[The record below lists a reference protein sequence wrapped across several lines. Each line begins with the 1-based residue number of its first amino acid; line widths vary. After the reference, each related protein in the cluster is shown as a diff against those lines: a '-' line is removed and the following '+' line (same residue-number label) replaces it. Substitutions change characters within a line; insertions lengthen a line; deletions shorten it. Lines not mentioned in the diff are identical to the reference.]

1 MNKIKMKQEDEHQQT
16 EDIVGDTTLLYVLG
30 ALFLLVQLCINMNQ
44 SFC

>member
-1 MNKIKMKQEDEHQQT
+1 MKQDEEPEDFVNIV
-16 EDIVGDTTLLYVLG
+16 EDTNLLYVLG

>member
-1 MNKIKMKQEDEHQQT
+1 MKQDEEPEQQPT
-16 EDIVGDTTLLYVLG
+16 EDIMGDTNLLYVLG

>member
-1 MNKIKMKQEDEHQQT
+1 MKQDEEPEQQQT